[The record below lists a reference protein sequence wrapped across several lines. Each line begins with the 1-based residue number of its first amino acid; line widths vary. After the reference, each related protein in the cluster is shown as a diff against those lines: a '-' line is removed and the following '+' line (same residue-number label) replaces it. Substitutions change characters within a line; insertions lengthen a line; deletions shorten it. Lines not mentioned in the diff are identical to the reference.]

1 MKNIYFLFLCLFLSS
16 CVQKYK
22 DVDTFELEDGQ
33 QNFAIPL
40 INTTISIED
49 AINDLD
55 HSYLN
60 IDDENFITIVYFDSI
75 ESLKANEIVTLPDF
89 TIPAFDTVT
98 IIPIDNNL
106 LPIDLDLI
114 KFKAGEIQISFES
127 AHNEDL
133 DIEFQINN
141 LTKDGSVFTFQKH
154 LNAAGSPPFVV
165 NENVAL
171 EDYDLDFQSN
181 QFVISYSS
189 KNNMGEHRP
198 LNNIIFLF
206 QNLDFKFVQ
215 GYFGQHIFDL
225 ALDTLVIDLFDQS
238 ISGSIEIEDA
248 KLRLIATNSIGIPS
262 KITSDF
268 FEAESPTQGVINFTS
283 TLDQGVDIEY
293 PTLNEIG
300 TAKTTTISFENSNSN
315 LSTLIN
321 SNPSELRYQLAAF
334 INPDDDPNQRGFLQD
349 DSELKLNLEVEVP
362 LWIKVNEFTLED
374 TVEFDLDIIDKIK
387 EAEFKLRIDNGLPV
401 SVEIQLFFQNS
412 SGEIIDSLFSLESN
426 LFEAGMMDNDG
437 RVIASTLGEQ
447 IVNFPSER
455 ISRLT
460 DATNIIVRGL
470 LSTAEI
476 NGVGSK
482 FYTDYEITFQLGIKA
497 LVMLEDE

>member
-1 MKNIYFLFLCLFLSS
+1 MKNLFLLFLCLVLSS

-22 DVDTFELEDGQ
+22 DVDTFELGDGQ

-49 AINDLD
+49 VINNLD
-55 HSYLN
+55 DSYVK
-60 IDDENFITIVYFDSI
+60 IDDENFITIVYFDNL
-75 ESLKANEIVTLPDF
+75 ESLKANEIVTIPDF
-89 TIPAFDTVT
+89 TLPVFDTLT

-106 LPIDLDLI
+106 LPIDLDLV

-127 AHNEDL
+127 PHNEDL

-141 LTKDGSVFTFQKH
+141 LTKDEVFFTFQKN

-171 EDYDLDFQSN
+171 EDYILDFQSN

-189 KNNMGEHRP
+189 KNNAGEHRP
-198 LNNIIFLF
+198 LNNITFLF

-225 ALDTLVIDLFDQS
+225 ALDTLALDLFDQS
-238 ISGSIEIEDA
+238 ISGNIEIEDA
-248 KLRLIATNSIGIPS
+248 KLRLIATNSMGIPS
-262 KITSDF
+262 KVTAVF
-268 FEAESPTQGVINFTS
+268 FEAESPTQGVINFIS
-283 TLDQGVDIEY
+283 VLDQGVDIEY

-300 TAKTTTISFENSNSN
+300 AAKITTIPFENSNSN
-315 LSTLIN
+315 LNAIIN
-321 SNPSELRYQLAAF
+321 SNPSELRYQLAAL
-334 INPDDDPNQRGFLQD
+334 INPDDDPNQRGFLKD
-349 DSELKLNLEVEVP
+349 DSEIRLDVEVEVP
-362 LWIKVNEFTLED
+362 LWVKVNEFTLED
-374 TVEFDLDIIDKIK
+374 TVEFDLDIIDEIK

-401 SVEIQLFFQNS
+401 AVGIQLFFQNS

-426 LFEAGMMDNDG
+426 LFEAGVMDNDG
-437 RVIASTLGEQ
+437 RVIASMAGEQ

-455 ISRLT
+455 ISPLT
-460 DATNIIVRGL
+460 DATRIIVRGL
-470 LSTAEI
+470 LSTTEI

-482 FYTDYEITFQLGIKA
+482 FYTDDEITFQLGIKA